1 MSSAA
6 AFHDGGVLALAAYSA
21 LILVTFN
28 KGITVYNYIILPKY
42 QFEKSIHFQC
52 SWSGYSISNKAD
64 ILCLHHGEGVPGPG
78 QAEPPHLHPGE
89 GGRVK
94 PEDSV

>member
-1 MSSAA
+1 MQIFQLRDKSPVSSAA

-42 QFEKSIHFQC
+42 QFEKSIHFQ
-52 SWSGYSISNKAD
+52 
-64 ILCLHHGEGVPGPG
+64 
-78 QAEPPHLHPGE
+78 
-89 GGRVK
+89 
-94 PEDSV
+94 